1 MHRAAWPEVAEID
14 RFSPPELGA
23 PRALDAAIE
32 VLGEIR
38 RVKSIEKR
46 PLKAPIDVAVVRW
59 SEAAIALLKE
69 VEADVRTAGRV
80 ERFEYQP
87 GETSSCR

>member
-1 MHRAAWPEVAEID
+1 
-14 RFSPPELGA
+14 
-23 PRALDAAIE
+23 

-59 SEAAIALLKE
+59 SEAAIGLLGQ
-69 VEADVRTAGRV
+69 VEADVRTAGGV

-87 GETSSCR
+87 GEDRLSMALTFAPEAGGPGEPRA